1 MVLLKISNNSG
12 ILKMGLMKQ
21 MIEKI
26 KQEVFLRL
34 NHHELQRIPTALIYE
49 FL

>member
-1 MVLLKISNNSG
+1 
-12 ILKMGLMKQ
+12 MKQ

-49 FL
+49 FLYYKYESKYEKKRDSIT